1 MSSGVAS
8 AFIDS
13 PIIGSVNIVG
23 FDTNFRKLRVK
34 KEVSAMELLPA
45 AGLASPRGVSFQAAT
60 VYPLDWTRATDS
72 CGGFWTSSCF
82 STIGFANSASES
94 YDPLGLYPCPVNWYP
109 ASECEVRAIFAKA
122 PCSELAGDSMCGRQQ
137 SRYLGTNLPQSLY
150 RFGDS
155 GFTRA
160 ALNSSKTQQV
170 SSIIVASTNSSWAG
184 IVCRQEYGITQR
196 PIDWMYRGDFCGGF
210 RMSGCSNRVFF
221 AASNSNIFN
230 PGARYLCP
238 TGYRWMNSCEAQRAF
253 NGCSE
258 YVYTSIQCP
267 VSSGVNKFAASGS
280 TSSASPNNPTNR
292 YFRFSDSRDTEIAL
306 DAFGKHAACTP
317 PVTEACSKPNLVSFF
332 HRPVVVALS
341 DTQFAGIVCVE
352 DVVTGSES
360 KQDLLLS
367 GFIGSMLGSNLA

>member
-1 MSSGVAS
+1 
-8 AFIDS
+8 
-13 PIIGSVNIVG
+13 
-23 FDTNFRKLRVK
+23 
-34 KEVSAMELLPA
+34 MELLPA

-160 ALNSSKTQQV
+160 ALNSSATQQV

-253 NGCSE
+253 NGCAE

-267 VSSGVNKFAASGS
+267 ISSGVNKFAATGS
-280 TSSASPNNPTNR
+280 TSLRCRWRHRRRARLALRRMSRGGCLRRWVVQKVTR
-292 YFRFSDSRDTEIAL
+292 RDSRAGDGVRA
-306 DAFGKHAACTP
+306 DGAHGARCYGARMRRRP
-317 PVTEACSKPNLVSFF
+317 RRSSK
-332 HRPVVVALS
+332 
-341 DTQFAGIVCVE
+341 
-352 DVVTGSES
+352 ES
-360 KQDLLLS
+360 
-367 GFIGSMLGSNLA
+367 GG